1 MEIRKF
7 GNQEMKKSIIC
18 ILIAFCA
25 FSVVEAQDSTSIG
38 TSKSLSFSLVQAKQ
52 YALKNNRNM
61 KKAGLAV
68 QQAEAARWAAI
79 ANYLPQTSASM
90 AYNNYFGSKFG
101 FSLGGSMTYITM
113 NPSSTITLQATQ
125 AILNPNIVVGI
136 QLAKLSKQLS
146 ENVIEQTELSVKQNV
161 NTTYYSILVLEDN
174 KRILEKNLANVSV
187 LTKATHDKVTV
198 GIGEQI
204 EADQMDVTLANLEN
218 MLKST
223 ERDIEIAYNSM
234 RLLLGLDVNDE
245 LKLTDQLM
253 DLTESRNSYELLA
266 KPFAVDNNVD
276 MRASKISLDMS
287 KKQYDSSVASMLPT
301 ISAVYQHNEKIQA
314 SAFDMTMKNTMVLT
328 ASVPLF
334 TSGKN
339 AAGLRKSKFSYL
351 SAQQDYDLSKEQIL
365 IQEKQLRYNL
375 KSAQS
380 SYELQ
385 KKNIEVSQRVFDN
398 ITKKYEQ
405 GLSSSLELTTAN
417 NSLLTAQSNYISAVM
432 SLLDAQDALQ
442 KLLGIL

>member
-1 MEIRKF
+1 MRR
-7 GNQEMKKSIIC
+7 SIVW
-18 ILIAFCA
+18 ILIAFCT
-25 FSVVEAQDSTSIG
+25 FSIAEAQDSTAVG
-38 TSKSLSFSLVQAKQ
+38 TSKSLSLSLDQAKQ
-52 YALKNNRNM
+52 YALENNRNM
-61 KKAGLAV
+61 KKASLAV
-68 QQAEAARWAAI
+68 QQADAARWAAI
-79 ANYLPQTSASM
+79 ANYLPQTSASIT
-90 AYNNYFGSKFG
+90 YNNYFGSAVDL
-101 FSLGGSMTYITM
+101 SLGGQNMSIAM
-113 NPSSTITLQATQ
+113 NPTSTANIQATQ
-125 AILNPNIVVGI
+125 AIFNPAIFVGI
-136 QLAKLSKQLS
+136 QLAKLSKQMS
-146 ENVIEQTELSVKQNV
+146 ENVVQQTELSVRQNV

-218 MLKST
+218 TLKST
-223 ERDIEIAYNSM
+223 ERNIEISYNSM

-253 DLTESRNSYELLA
+253 DLTGRRDSYDLLL
-266 KPFAVDNNVD
+266 KPFSVENNVE
-276 MRASKISLDMS
+276 MKASKINLDS
-287 KKQYDSSVASMLPT
+287 NKKQYDSSIASVLPT
-301 ISAVYQHNEKIQA
+301 ISAVYQHNEKIHA
-314 SAFDMTMKNTMVLT
+314 SAFDMTMKNTLVLS
-328 ASVPLF
+328 ASVPLI

-339 AAGLRKSKFSYL
+339 AANIRKSKYTYL
-351 SAQQDYDLSKEQIL
+351 SAQQDFDLEKEQLL

-417 NSLLTAQSNYISAVM
+417 NSLLTAQSNYISAIM

-442 KLLGIL
+442 KLLGVL

>member
-1 MEIRKF
+1 
-7 GNQEMKKSIIC
+7 MKRSIVW
-18 ILIAFCA
+18 ILIAFCT
-25 FSVVEAQDSTSIG
+25 FSIAEAQDSTSLG
-38 TSKSLSFSLVQAKQ
+38 TSKSLSFSLEQAKQ

-68 QQAEAARWAAI
+68 QQATEAKWAAI

-90 AYNNYFGSKFG
+90 AYNNYFGSKLS
-101 FSLGGSMTYITM
+101 FSMGENTTYITM
-113 NPSSTITLQATQ
+113 NPTSTITLQATQ

-174 KRILEKNLANVSV
+174 KHILEKNLANVSV

-198 GIGEQI
+198 GIGEQT

-218 MLKST
+218 TLEST
-223 ERDIEIAYNSM
+223 ERNIEIAYNSM

-253 DLTESRNSYELLA
+253 DLTKSRNSYELLT
-266 KPFAVDNNVD
+266 KPFAIESNVD
-276 MRASKISLDMS
+276 MRASKIGLDIS
-287 KKQYDSSVASMLPT
+287 KKQVDSSVASMLPT
-301 ISAVYQHNEKIQA
+301 ISAVYQHNEKLQA
-314 SAFDMTMKNTMVLT
+314 SAFDMAMKNTLVLN

-339 AAGLRKSKFSYL
+339 SAGLENQSYL
-351 SAQQDYDLSKEQIL
+351 TCPHNKIT
-365 IQEKQLRYNL
+365 IWL
-375 KSAQS
+375 KS
-380 SYELQ
+380 
-385 KKNIEVSQRVFDN
+385 NC
-398 ITKKYEQ
+398 
-405 GLSSSLELTTAN
+405 
-417 NSLLTAQSNYISAVM
+417 
-432 SLLDAQDALQ
+432 
-442 KLLGIL
+442 

>member
-1 MEIRKF
+1 
-7 GNQEMKKSIIC
+7 
-18 ILIAFCA
+18 
-25 FSVVEAQDSTSIG
+25 
-38 TSKSLSFSLVQAKQ
+38 
-52 YALKNNRNM
+52 
-61 KKAGLAV
+61 
-68 QQAEAARWAAI
+68 
-79 ANYLPQTSASM
+79 
-90 AYNNYFGSKFG
+90 
-101 FSLGGSMTYITM
+101 M
-113 NPSSTITLQATQ
+113 NPTSTLTLQATQ
-125 AILNPNIVVGI
+125 AIFNPDIIVGI

-223 ERDIEIAYNSM
+223 ERNIEIAYNSM

-245 LKLTDQLM
+245 LKLTDRLM
-253 DLTESRNSYELLA
+253 DLTESRNSYELLV
-266 KPFAVDNNVD
+266 KPFTVENNVD

-287 KKQYDSSVASMLPT
+287 KKQYDLSVASMLPT

-328 ASVPLF
+328 ASMPLF

-339 AAGLRKSKFSYL
+339 SAGLRKSKLSYL
-351 SAQQDYDLSKEQIL
+351 SAQQDYDLIKEQML

-417 NSLLTAQSNYISAVM
+417 NSLLTAQSNYISSIM
-432 SLLDAQDALQ
+432 SLMDAQDALQ